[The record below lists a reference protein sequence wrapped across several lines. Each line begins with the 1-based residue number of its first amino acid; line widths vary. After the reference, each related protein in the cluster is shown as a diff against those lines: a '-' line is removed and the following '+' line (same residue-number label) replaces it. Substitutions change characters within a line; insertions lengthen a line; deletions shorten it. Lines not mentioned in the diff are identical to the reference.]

1 VTTPVRRWASVML
14 IPALG
19 LLASCGIPTTGVVQ
33 SGVPASGLVPT
44 IRVYYVTGDVLYGVS
59 RRTAAPPDAG
69 SAIQVLLKGPTPG
82 EQSAGLRSLLPS
94 VASSPPTALFPSEA
108 PTLDQSAAA
117 ETTKWVQVT
126 SRRDRVDIRL
136 TVAMGSKT
144 DLAAAQ
150 LICTALAAERVVAPG
165 TRPLP
170 VTVTAA
176 EGREIRSSDTA
187 CPD

>member
-1 VTTPVRRWASVML
+1 VTKPVRRWASVML

-59 RRTAAPPDAG
+59 RRTAAPPDVE
-69 SAIQVLLKGPTPG
+69 SAIQVLLKGPSPV
-82 EQSAGLRSLLPS
+82 EQSAGLVSLLPS
-94 VASSPPTALFPSEA
+94 VASPPTALFPTAA
-108 PTLDQSAAA
+108 PTLDQRAAA
-117 ETTKWVQVT
+117 QTSKWVQVT

-136 TVAMGSKT
+136 TVAMGGKT

-150 LICTALAAERVVAPG
+150 LICTALAAERLGTPA

-176 EGREIRSSDTA
+176 EGREIRSSDTE

>member
-1 VTTPVRRWASVML
+1 MTTPVRRWASVML

-19 LLASCGIPTTGVVQ
+19 LLTSCGIPTTGVVQ

-59 RRTAAPPDAG
+59 RRTAAPPDVG
-69 SAIQVLLKGPTPG
+69 SAVQVLLKGPTPG
-82 EQSAGLRSLLPS
+82 EQSAGLRTLLPS
-94 VASSPPTALFPSEA
+94 VASPPTSLFPTEA
-108 PTLDQSAAA
+108 PTLDQSSAAQ
-117 ETTKWVQVT
+117 TSKWVQIT
-126 SRRDRVDIRL
+126 SRKDRVDIRL
-136 TVAMGSKT
+136 TVAMGGKT
-144 DLAAAQ
+144 ELAAAQ
-150 LICTALAAERVVAPG
+150 LICTALAAERVGAPG
-165 TRPLP
+165 SRPLP